1 MKITSL
7 IKNIAA
13 SEHRYPDEVF
23 SLPGRTYT
31 CVNSYAYLFARKDI
45 PLYDRMDGIFVDGMW
60 LCKFLRIF
68 WGKKITR
75 RSFDM
80 TSMARDLF
88 ERLNAPDNNQ
98 SIYFL
103 GSRPEQVKAA
113 TELFAR
119 SYPGMKIAGCRDGYF
134 KSDEERIGAARAI
147 VSLTPDFAIMGMGKP
162 AQEQFACLLRE
173 QGFKGIIFT
182 CGGFLHQSTQKL
194 HYYPKWIDRM
204 NLRAFYRFYK
214 EGTWIRLFYDL
225 FRFPPLFIFDTL
237 SSKLS
242 KK

>member
-113 TELFAR
+113 TE
-119 SYPGMKIAGCRDGYF
+119 
-134 KSDEERIGAARAI
+134 EERIGAARAI
-147 VSLTPDFAIMGMGKP
+147 VSLTPDFAIIGMGKP